1 MGLEYAA
8 MLYCLKKR
16 LDSCFDEYIK
26 ELLTFDAEQLIES
39 ASEILA
45 IKETHYEMR
54 FWIELSMCKIAW
66 PNGSIEEPIR
76 EQDAVTLLSLD
87 SPLKELGLKWWF
99 YTLGNKTS
107 YHNFFKALGDDA
119 FVGLQWFHNS
129 GESEVHLCTKTN

>member
-54 FWIELSMCKIAW
+54 FWIELSMCKTTW
-66 PNGSIEEPIR
+66 PNSMIEEPIR
-76 EQDAVTLLSLD
+76 EQDAIALLSLD
-87 SPLKELGLKWWF
+87 NPLKELGLKLWF
-99 YTLGNKTS
+99 YTLGNRV
-107 YHNFFKALGDDA
+107 NFQGFYKAM
-119 FVGLQWFHNS
+119 N
-129 GESEVHLCTKTN
+129 ETNADPLWLVDPAERGVST